1 MKSAPRPRAL
11 RPLVLWSAGRGL
23 RALPWRGHG
32 GVVQLAPVPGDLAPS
47 TDSVRDCLRQ
57 LGELGFER
65 VVTGALAPAARLPFV
80 AAGFTV
86 VEELHLLVHS
96 LDELPP
102 VPPVPE
108 LRRARREEGTDLAR
122 IDAAAFA
129 DPFWHL
135 DEEGLAQA
143 QAATPSS
150 RLRVAA
156 VQDRAVGFA
165 VTGRSGRQGFVQRLA
180 VHPAAQGRHVGTAL
194 VADALSWLRRRG
206 AAQATINTQLEND
219 RALQLYLRAGFRL
232 QRERLAVLGAEL
244 HRP

>member
-1 MKSAPRPRAL
+1 
-11 RPLVLWSAGRGL
+11 
-23 RALPWRGHG
+23 
-32 GVVQLAPVPGDLAPS
+32 VVQLAPVPGDLAPS
-47 TDSVRDCLRQ
+47 TESVRACLGQ
-57 LGELGFER
+57 LRSLGFDR
-65 VVTGALAPAARLPFV
+65 VVTGALAAGDRLPFV

-102 VPPVPE
+102 VPPTPE
-108 LRRARREEGTDLAR
+108 LRRARRDEGAALAAV
-122 IDAAAFA
+122 DAAAFT

-150 RLRVAA
+150 RLRVA
-156 VQDRAVGFA
+156 VVEDRAVGFA
-165 VTGRSGRQGFVQRLA
+165 VTGRSGRQGFVQRVA
-180 VHPAAQGRHVGTAL
+180 VHPDAQGRHVGTAL

-206 AAQATINTQLEND
+206 AAQAAINTQLENE
-219 RALQLYLRAGFRL
+219 RALQLYLHAGFRL

-244 HRP
+244 HP